1 MNLLR
6 EKLRRKQN
14 AAIFDRFLFKKYND
28 RALVNRIFY

>member
-14 AAIFDRFLFKKYND
+14 AAIFDRLLHLSQFERCYPF
-28 RALVNRIFY
+28 